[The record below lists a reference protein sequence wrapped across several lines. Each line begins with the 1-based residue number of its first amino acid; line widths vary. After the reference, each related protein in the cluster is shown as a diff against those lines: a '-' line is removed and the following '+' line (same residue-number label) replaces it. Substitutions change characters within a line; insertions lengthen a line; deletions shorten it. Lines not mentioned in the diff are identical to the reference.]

1 MLPQARFEYVEET
14 LAGAEVQGVII
25 HNLKACD
32 CHLYEYPYLKEM
44 FEARGLPVL
53 FFRGEETEAELETQ
67 RDDIEAFIEVL
78 RG

>member
-1 MLPQARFEYVEET
+1 
-14 LAGAEVQGVII
+14 
-25 HNLKACD
+25 
-32 CHLYEYPYLKEM
+32 LYEYPYLKEM